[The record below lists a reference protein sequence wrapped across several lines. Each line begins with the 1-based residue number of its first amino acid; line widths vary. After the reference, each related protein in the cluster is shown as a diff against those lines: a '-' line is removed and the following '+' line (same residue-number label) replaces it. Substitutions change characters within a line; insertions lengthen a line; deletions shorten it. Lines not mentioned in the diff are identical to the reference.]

1 MQISGDNCDL
11 IELKS
16 EPARLDKNN
25 LFEYFVI
32 YAWVNGRQMN
42 TEIYLHITQLK
53 LLGKYKG
60 FSTTPIVLLNNP
72 MSFFEENGFVRV
84 QKLTAIWEI
93 TEVKV

>member
-1 MQISGDNCDL
+1 MTISGDNCDL

-25 LFEYFVI
+25 IYEYFVI
-32 YAWVNGRQMN
+32 YAWVSGRQMC
-42 TEIYLHITQLK
+42 TDIYLHITQLK
-53 LLGKYKG
+53 MLKKYEG
-60 FSTTPIVLLNNP
+60 FSTTPIVMLNEP
-72 MSFFEENGFVRV
+72 MSFFEENGFIRV